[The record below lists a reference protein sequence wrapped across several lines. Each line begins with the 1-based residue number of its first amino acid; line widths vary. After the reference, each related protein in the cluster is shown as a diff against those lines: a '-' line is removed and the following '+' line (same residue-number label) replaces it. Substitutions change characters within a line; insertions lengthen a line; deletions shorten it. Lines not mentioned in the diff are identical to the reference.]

1 MNTVPARPSTEPAA
15 QDPGLLLVAD
25 DRRVPPCAIADG
37 LHTFALEAPVR
48 SLRLLSRSFVPSR
61 QMPGSPDHRRLGV
74 SLWWLR
80 LRTEQATVH
89 IRAEHPLLRD
99 GFHAAD
105 NGARWT
111 DGFALVPACF
121 HHLLAGDLT
130 VEVRIGTPDVTYPPQ
145 PRDGRPRAL
154 VVDETLPMPDRD
166 AGSNVMRDHVRLLQ
180 SLGYAVTFLPAN
192 LDACEPYASALEDE
206 GVEILAHPNVAGPE
220 QVLALRGDGFAL
232 AYLHRVAIAARM
244 LPLLRRLA
252 PQARVLFNPADLHF
266 LRLERQA
273 ALLGSAALRA
283 EAEALRPRE
292 LQAIAAADAT
302 LLCNTTEMAL
312 VRAALPEAKLVFL
325 PWVITRRADALA
337 DFAAR
342 TGIMFLG
349 GFAHPPNADGI
360 TWFVTSVMPLLRGLL
375 PGVTLHVYGHA
386 IPEAVAALAAG
397 DVCIEGHAPDLAPV
411 FARHRVAIAPLRF
424 GAGFK
429 GKLAES
435 LAHGVPTVATPM
447 AAEGTGLENGEHL
460 LVAEG
465 AAAFAAA
472 VALLMQTPELWAR
485 LARQGRLYASTAF
498 SPARGRESL
507 AQALAMAGLP
517 PITDTA

>member
-1 MNTVPARPSTEPAA
+1 MNTVPARPSTEPTA
-15 QDPGLLLVAD
+15 QDPGLLLLVD
-25 DRRVPPCAIADG
+25 DRRLPPCAVADG

-48 SLRLLSRSFVPSR
+48 TLRLLSRTFVPSR
-61 QMPGSPDHRRLGV
+61 QMPGSPDQRRLGV

-80 LRTEQATVH
+80 LRSEQVTVH

-105 NGARWT
+105 TGARWT

-121 HHLLAGDLT
+121 HHLLAGDVT
-130 VEVRIGTPDVTYPPQ
+130 VEVRIGTPDVTYPPE

-154 VVDETLPMPDRD
+154 VIDETLPMPDRD

-220 QVLALRGDGFAL
+220 QALALRGDGFAL
-232 AYLHRVAIAARM
+232 AYLHRVTIAARM

-283 EAEALRPRE
+283 EAGALRPRE

-397 DVCIEGHAPDLAPV
+397 DVRIEGHAPDLAPV

-447 AAEGTGLENGEHL
+447 AAEGSGLEDGEHL
-460 LVAEG
+460 IIAETE
-465 AAAFAAA
+465 AAFAAA
-472 VALLMQTPELWAR
+472 IAQVYQTRAVWERLVA
-485 LARQGRLYASTAF
+485 QGQRHVDAAF
-498 SPARGRESL
+498 SPAQGRARL
-507 AQALAMAGLP
+507 AEALALAGLP
-517 PITDTA
+517 PVAAAR